1 MNAIEV
7 EQDTSAEGSKGS
19 SWHCPLCAGTVA
31 DEVERISYDKIWSAL
46 ADEHRAI
53 FSEDVIY
60 RHTSGQEAVLVECHE
75 CGLQYFAAA
84 LPGDDQFYRE
94 LTSTSDRYY
103 NQDKWDFLEAG
114 KVISPKDCVL
124 DIACG
129 SGNFLKIVEAK
140 GCDAVGI
147 DTNPAA
153 VSEACANGLSAY
165 CVDLATYAVGH
176 ARRFDVVTAF
186 QVIEHITE
194 VQPFVRSALTCL
206 KPGGKLILTVPNRR
220 RRFRDDFEPL
230 DSPPHH
236 LSRWASAQ
244 FTTLAEAFG
253 CRVVDI
259 RFEPMSMHDCRRFL
273 RNRIT
278 GGGQLSES
286 IWARAIA
293 RLVFTPSLYSMYA
306 RQGWLDRWRLWHMS
320 VMCVLAKPGA

>member
-1 MNAIEV
+1 MNATEV
-7 EQDTSAEGSKGS
+7 EQHTSAEGCKK
-19 SWHCPLCAGTVA
+19 SWRHCPLCAGTVA
-31 DEVERISYDKIWSAL
+31 DEVERISYDQIWSAL
-46 ADEHRAI
+46 AGEHRAS

-60 RHTSGQEAVLVECHE
+60 RHTCDQEAVLLECHE

-103 NQDKWDFLEAG
+103 NQDKWDFREAE
-114 KVISPKDCVL
+114 KVISPKDFVL

-165 CVDLATYAVGH
+165 CVDSATYAVGH
-176 ARRFDVVTAF
+176 ARTFDVVTAF

-194 VQPFVRSALTCL
+194 VQSFIRSALTCL

-220 RRFRDDFEPL
+220 RRFREDFEPL
-230 DSPPHH
+230 DCPPHH
-236 LSRWASAQ
+236 LSRWTNAQ
-244 FTTLAEAFG
+244 FTTLAAAFG
-253 CRVVDI
+253 CRVIDV

-278 GGGQLSES
+278 GEGGLSES
-286 IWARAIA
+286 SWARAIA
-293 RLVFTPSLYSMYA
+293 RLVFAPSLYSLYA
-306 RQGWLDRWRLWHMS
+306 RQGWLDRWRLWRMS
-320 VMCVLAKPGA
+320 VMCVLEKPGA